1 MYHSVYNPTAKP
13 TLIEPGVRYFL
24 NGTLQQCHEFK
35 MKHQET
41 MINLAIF
48 LGLMFIL
55 GAFLLY
61 KYKGKLT
68 ISEQKQ
74 KDEMKKQYILNKIKN
89 VQIAKQRAN
98 ETLITGLP
106 HWDTDYENVH

>member
-41 MINLAIF
+41 MINLGIF
-48 LGLMFIL
+48 LGLIFIL

-68 ISEQKQ
+68 IAEQNQ

-89 VQIAKQRAN
+89 VQISKQRAN

-106 HWDTDYENVH
+106 HWNSDYEGIH

>member
-1 MYHSVYNPTAKP
+1 MK
-13 TLIEPGVRYFL
+13 
-24 NGTLQQCHEFK
+24 HEFK

-48 LGLMFIL
+48 FGLTFIL

-68 ISEQKQ
+68 MAEQKQ

-89 VQIAKQRAN
+89 VQIAKQHAN

-106 HWDTDYENVH
+106 HWDADYENVH

>member
-41 MINLAIF
+41 MINLGIF
-48 LGLMFIL
+48 LVLLFIL
-55 GAFLLY
+55 GAFFLY

-68 ISEQKQ
+68 IAEQKQ
-74 KDEMKKQYILNKIKN
+74 KDEIKKQYILNKIKN
-89 VQIAKQRAN
+89 VQIAKQHAN

-106 HWDTDYENVH
+106 HWDTEYENVH